1 MQRRNT
7 RSVSV
12 GNVRIGGDA
21 PISVQSMTNTDTRD
35 SDATIAQILE
45 LERAGC
51 EIVRVSVFD
60 EACVH
65 AIPAIHKAIHIPLVA
80 DIHFDHRLAIGAI
93 ENGVDKLRLNPG
105 NIGSQA
111 LVEKV
116 VDWANH
122 HHTPIRIGV
131 NAGSLEPDLR
141 RQYGPD
147 SPVAMVES
155 ALRHVRILEKAHF
168 YNMVISLKSSTVS
181 TTVEAYRRMAS
192 LVDYPLHIG
201 ITETGTPERGLIKSA
216 AGIGA
221 LLLEG
226 IGDTLRISLTDSP
239 IQEVRAGVEILRALR
254 LRRDDIEIV
263 SCPTCGRTR
272 VDLMQAVARVNAALP
287 HECGYLRVAVMGCAV
302 NGPGEATDADIGI
315 AFGDGNGV
323 LFKHGEK
330 FAHGQAEDMIALLVH
345 EATAM
350 LNARR
355 TADRN

>member
-1 MQRRNT
+1 MKKGVKVTLLIALSCVVLGIGCLAAAFIISGGKLDIISQQKAVFQEKT
-7 RSVSV
+7 YEC
-12 GNVRIGGDA
+12 GMEGLTGIEVRADNNDVVLTL
-21 PISVQSMTNTDTRD
+21 SN
-35 SDATIAQILE
+35 
-45 LERAGC
+45 
-51 EIVRVSVFD
+51 D
-60 EACVH
+60 EK
-65 AIPAIHKAIHIPLVA
+65 IHVTY
-80 DIHFDHRLAIGAI
+80 GESEWSTYAI
-93 ENGVDKLRLNPG
+93 EQR
-105 NIGSQA
+105 
-111 LVEKV
+111 
-116 VDWANH
+116 
-122 HHTPIRIGV
+122 
-131 NAGSLEPDLR
+131 
-141 RQYGPD
+141 
-147 SPVAMVES
+147 
-155 ALRHVRILEKAHF
+155 
-168 YNMVISLKSSTVS
+168 
-181 TTVEAYRRMAS
+181 
-192 LVDYPLHIG
+192 
-201 ITETGTPERGLIKSA
+201 
-216 AGIGA
+216 
-221 LLLEG
+221 
-226 IGDTLRISLTDSP
+226 GDTLRISLTDSP